1 VPETIVV
8 CGATGRQGGAV
19 ARSLLQR
26 GWAVRAI
33 TRRPDKKKARIL
45 SDDGAQVI
53 QADMDDPK
61 SLLSA
66 FEGVDGVYSVQ
77 NGIGSGF
84 EREVEQGRNVA
95 DAARAAG
102 VRHFV
107 YGSAGSGKAGTGVPS
122 WESKVPVEE
131 HIRRLALPYTMLR
144 PLAFMELMSDPSFY
158 PSIGTWRIF
167 PQLTGENREIPW
179 LSVDDLGTIAAN
191 AFTRPDD
198 YIGKEITLAADVRT
212 LAECRSLYREILGR
226 EPRTFPMPIWLF
238 DRFTRK
244 DPTTMWRWLRT
255 GKLEFDTEV
264 TRALAPSAKTV
275 REWLAGVRQRQ
286 ADTDGH
292 ERGEA

>member
-1 VPETIVV
+1 
-8 CGATGRQGGAV
+8 
-19 ARSLLQR
+19 
-26 GWAVRAI
+26 
-33 TRRPDKKKARIL
+33 
-45 SDDGAQVI
+45 
-53 QADMDDPK
+53 MDDPK
-61 SLLSA
+61 SLRSA
-66 FEGVDGVYSVQ
+66 FEGADGVYSVQ
-77 NGIGSGF
+77 NGILSGF

-122 WESKVPVEE
+122 WESKVQVEE

-144 PLAFMELMSDPSFY
+144 PLAFMELMSDPAFY

-212 LAECRSLYREILGR
+212 LAECRALYREILGR
-226 EPRTFPMPIWLF
+226 EPRTFPLPIWLF

-255 GKLEFDTEV
+255 GKMEFDTEV

-275 REWLAGVRQRQ
+275 REWLSAVRQRDS
-286 ADTDGH
+286 DTGGP